1 MGVTAAAGAADDP
14 AAEPSAARRLRDL
27 AAKLPGDSVSLGQ
40 LVDTLG
46 AGGPGLLL
54 LLLAAVT
61 LIPGIA
67 PAFGMAMCFVALN
80 LILGTERL
88 HLPGWLR
95 NRHIDRDRLQGGL
108 DRLAPRLEWLERRMR
123 HGPPA
128 DRGLLLRLAGLASLV
143 SAVLIVLPV
152 PFGNTAPALA
162 ALLTALG
169 LVAGSPKAI
178 LAGCGA
184 TILALI
190 LDAILAFVAWEA
202 VAGLIGLGLRR
213 F

>member
-1 MGVTAAAGAADDP
+1 MGVTAAAGAPEHP
-14 AAEPSAARRLRDL
+14 AAEFSAARRLRDL
-27 AAKLPGDSVSLGQ
+27 AAQLPGDSVSLGE
-40 LVDTLG
+40 LVDALG
-46 AGGPGLLL
+46 AGGQGLLL

-67 PAFGMAMCFVALN
+67 PAFGVAMCLVALN
-80 LILGTERL
+80 LILGAETLR
-88 HLPGWLR
+88 LPGWLR
-95 NRHIDRDRLQGGL
+95 DRRIDSERLQGGL

-128 DRGLLLRLAGLASLV
+128 HRGLLLRLAGLASLV
-143 SAVLIVLPV
+143 NAVLIVLPV

-162 ALLTALG
+162 ALLIALG

-190 LDAILAFVAWEA
+190 LDAILVFVAWEA
-202 VAGLIGLGLRR
+202 VGGLIGLV
-213 F
+213 